1 MKESKKG
8 FIVTNSKNEVIGFM
22 ESYDLIETAAGKNW
36 SACERGACLLYGNQG
51 TWWPENQISR

>member
-22 ESYDLIETAAGKNW
+22 ESYDLIEGKTYKNFN
-36 SACERGACLLYGNQG
+36 LYRYYI
-51 TWWPENQISR
+51 TRLELFKVEV